1 MKAQQNIAFIDL
13 RAQQARI
20 RNKIDAAIARVL
32 DHGQYILGPEVA
44 GLERRLA
51 EFCCAR
57 HAITCA
63 SGTDALL
70 LVLMAKGI
78 GVGDA
83 VFLPSFTFVSTAE
96 VVALL
101 GATPVFLDV
110 EPDTYL
116 MRITQLEDAIAD
128 AAKRH
133 LRPRAVIPV
142 DLFGQPID
150 YAAVEAIAQRHGL
163 FVLADAAQS
172 FGASRNGHRVG
183 VLAPV
188 TATSFFPAKPLGCYG
203 DGGAVVTEDEELAHL
218 IESLRVH
225 GKGTDKYD
233 TVRIGINGRMDTLQA
248 AILIEKLAIFADELE
263 RREHI
268 GRRYSEAL
276 ADVVQVPRV
285 EEGVTC
291 AWAQYTIQVDDRAG
305 FVARL
310 KAADVPTVVYYQT
323 PLHKQT
329 AYARF
334 PVAPGGAPNSEALA
348 ARVISLPMHPYL
360 EEATQHH
367 VIEVIRQAA
376 RN

>member
-1 MKAQQNIAFIDL
+1 
-13 RAQQARI
+13 
-20 RNKIDAAIARVL
+20 
-32 DHGQYILGPEVA
+32 HGQYILGPEIA

-51 EFCCAR
+51 EVCCAR

-78 GVGDA
+78 GAGDA

-116 MRITQLEDAIAD
+116 MRIAQLEDAIAD
-128 AAKRH
+128 AAERG
-133 LRPRAVIPV
+133 LRPRAAIPV

-172 FGASRNGHRVG
+172 FGGSRDGRRVG
-183 VLAPV
+183 VLAPA
-188 TATSFFPAKPLGCYG
+188 TATSFFAAKPLGCYG
-203 DGGAVVTEDEELAHL
+203 DGGAVVTDDEELAQL

-233 TVRIGINGRMDTLQA
+233 NVRIGINGRMDTLQA
-248 AILIEKLAIFADELE
+248 AILIEKLAILTDELE
-263 RREHI
+263 RRERI

-305 FVARL
+305 FAARL
-310 KAADVPTVVYYQT
+310 KAAGVPTALYYPT

-329 AYARF
+329 AYSRF

-360 EEATQHH
+360 EQATQHH
-367 VIEVIRQAA
+367 IIEVIRQAA